1 MTPNNNSPN
10 DSTPSPA
17 AAQAPGKTP
26 ENKSDAADASQGAER
41 TAGAAEREKKE
52 RVIHTRVPAV
62 LEAELKRFAENLRVP
77 VSNLIRTI
85 LEDAVAVADK
95 ATESVERELR
105 TAAKRVN
112 DEREKLRRSVARP
125 DPLEGVYGFQPLV
138 MNVHSTCAK
147 CSKPLDPGA
156 DALLALS
163 DREGPRQFVCPSCMP
178 GRKPSA

>member
-1 MTPNNNSPN
+1 MTRDIDPT
-10 DSTPSPA
+10 TPPTEDRA
-17 AAQAPGKTP
+17 AATSTSSTASTATP
-26 ENKSDAADASQGAER
+26 PPER
-41 TAGAAEREKKE
+41 AERERKE

-85 LEDAVAVADK
+85 LEDAVALTDK

-105 TAAKRVN
+105 TAAQKVG

-138 MNVHSTCAK
+138 MNIHSTCAK
-147 CSKPLDPGA
+147 CSVPLDPGS
-156 DALLALS
+156 DAHLALS
-163 DREGPRQFVCPSCMP
+163 DRPGTRQFVCPSCLP
-178 GRKPSA
+178 GRKPAG

>member
-1 MTPNNNSPN
+1 MSPDERSSNAPPTATHDEASRQSPN
-10 DSTPSPA
+10 SESKD
-17 AAQAPGKTP
+17 
-26 ENKSDAADASQGAER
+26 
-41 TAGAAEREKKE
+41 KKE

-85 LEDAVAVADK
+85 LEDAVNVADK

-105 TAAKRVN
+105 TVAQRVN
-112 DEREKLRRSVARP
+112 DERERLEKTVQRA

-147 CSKPLDPGA
+147 CSVPLEPGS
-156 DALLALS
+156 DAHLAMS
-163 DREGPRQFVCPSCMP
+163 DRPGPRLFVCPSCIP
-178 GRKPSA
+178 GRKPRENP